1 MLEKVAATQMIS
13 HMETYDLL
21 EPCQSAYFH
30 GHSTKT
36 ALLKVQS
43 DILEWLDKHQGVFMV
58 LLDLSAAFDTIDHSI
73 LLHRLQNNFGIS
85 GAVLNWLQSYLS
97 HRSIRVSISGV
108 SSDSLTTKFGVP
120 QGSVLGPVLFSTY
133 LSPLGGIL
141 LKHGIKYH
149 FYAAD
154 IQLYRQFTPGN
165 QLSETAACN
174 RLEKAISDISDW
186 MLFNKLNSIRRKQNF
201 RLFVPNSRSKGFL
214 LLL

>member
-1 MLEKVAATQMIS
+1 MLEKVVATQIIS

-21 EPCQSAYFH
+21 EPYQSAYRH
-30 GHSTKT
+30 GHSTET
-36 ALLKVQS
+36 ALLSLQS
-43 DILEWLDKHQGVFMV
+43 DILEMQDKHQGVFMV

-97 HRSIRVSISGV
+97 DRSVRVSISGV

-141 LKHGIKYH
+141 LNM
-149 FYAAD
+149 A
-154 IQLYRQFTPGN
+154 
-165 QLSETAACN
+165 LSITFMLMTYNCTHN
-174 RLEKAISDISDW
+174 LLPAIS
-186 MLFNKLNSIRRKQNF
+186 
-201 RLFVPNSRSKGFL
+201 
-214 LLL
+214 